1 MSVDA
6 ASIRK
11 LVFWPAVITLAVTLL
26 RLIGEFQNW
35 SPAFFSRAPGG
46 GGALVGISWLPP
58 LFAILFAIQLV
69 RMGHGP
75 VSGGRA
81 IGRALIGLAVTAAVV
96 FGLISTGIV
105 QEGVVSL
112 TSLIAMTTALAIGAA
127 IAWSGW
133 PALGKTMLVYAYAAR
148 IPVVVIML
156 LAFAGNWGTHYD
168 GLPPGVP
175 EMSLMQKWVMF
186 GVLPQM
192 TTWIAIAVLVGGV
205 FGSIAGAIAMRKSQ
219 PVSRPAV
226 A

>member
-11 LVFWPAVITLAVTLL
+11 LVFWPAVITLGITLL
-26 RLIGEFQNW
+26 RLVGEFQNW
-35 SPAFFSRAPGG
+35 SPVFFSRAPGG

-69 RMGHGP
+69 RMGLGP

-81 IGRALIGLAVTAAVV
+81 IGRALLGVAVTAAVM
-96 FGLISTGIV
+96 FGVISLGIV
-105 QEGVVSL
+105 QEGQVTL
-112 TSLIAMTTALAIGAA
+112 LSLIVMTTALAIGAA

-133 PALGKTMLVYAYAAR
+133 PELGKTMLVYAYAAR

-175 EMSLMQKWVMF
+175 EMGLMKKWVMF

-192 TTWIAIAVLVGGV
+192 TTWIAIAVLVGGL
-205 FGSIAGAIAMRKSQ
+205 FGSIAGTIAMRKS
-219 PVSRPAV
+219 PPPPPTENS
-226 A
+226 